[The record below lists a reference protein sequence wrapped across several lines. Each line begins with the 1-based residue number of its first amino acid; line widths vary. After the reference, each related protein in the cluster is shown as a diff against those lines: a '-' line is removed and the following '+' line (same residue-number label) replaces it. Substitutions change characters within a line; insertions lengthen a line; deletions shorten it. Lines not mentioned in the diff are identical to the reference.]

1 VNLVIGKLR
10 NRRAKMKN
18 LVVRRWS

>member
-1 VNLVIGKLR
+1 VNLVIAKLR